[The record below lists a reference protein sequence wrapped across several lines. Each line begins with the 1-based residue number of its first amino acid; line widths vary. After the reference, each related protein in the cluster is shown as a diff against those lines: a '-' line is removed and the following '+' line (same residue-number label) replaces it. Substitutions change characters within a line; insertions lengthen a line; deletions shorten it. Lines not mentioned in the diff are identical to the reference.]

1 MSGRDAR
8 AARRPAGARRRGSS
22 LAAEV
27 RTCRVFD
34 GDTRGSGDAGARR
47 WNERAVRSAL
57 EALSKRETVKTSGEL
72 REAFS
77 GRAEKKDESEMLES
91 RTVKNQRRGDS
102 KNRGLKIAAVREVV
116 RGSETQGRST
126 VSSNLLSS
134 QNARGVPTRDVFDRR
149 VPKFSASPPLPVA
162 HPRAHPRA
170 RTPAHARIDELSA
183 RDSSP
188 AAMRFEDDIDDAELL
203 ALMDAPAVPRSGSG
217 VDGSRPSNATPDA
230 EAPAVATAPPAIDPE
245 LASSLTATLKK
256 HFGHDAFRAGQL
268 DVVAAAVSGRDAA
281 VYWSTGSGKS
291 MCYQVPALHT
301 GKTTLVVSPLV
312 SLMQD
317 QVTHLNNTAGE
328 GRRELAAF
336 LGSAQTDDSVQER
349 ALGGEFAVLY
359 VTPEK
364 LVGFVD
370 DDGDVRASHE
380 KKTNEPTYF
389 VRRLKQM
396 VERQTLGLV
405 AVDEAHCVSQWGH
418 DFRAAYR
425 ALDALRLHLAPN
437 GEVPLMAL
445 TATAVGAVRSDI
457 ASVLALRDPFIAV
470 NSCDRPNLRV
480 RVAKRRGA
488 ETDLKTVADAARAA
502 KGSVIV
508 YCPSVRETEA
518 VCEALRAK
526 FAHTNDPA
534 SRPETRV
541 RAYHARLSPAARK
554 QAHMDFLVG
563 ACDVV
568 VATVA
573 FGMGIDKPDI
583 RLVVHYGAPKTMEEY
598 YQQVGRAGR
607 DGLPSECLMLYGD
620 NDFVKYSS
628 EFYVGKLSAAARAT
642 QKKSTDALERFARDA
657 VGCRRAGILAHFG
670 ERTPASWRP
679 APTASSADGRPGT
692 KNDGAVRR
700 ICGTCDACERLA
712 ASAASGEALEAEYA
726 LECAPVLMAVA
737 RGFPGTGASMTHV
750 VALATD
756 SNPPANGR
764 APKDAGVRERV
775 RRARLALSPTARSQ
789 PFVKEV
795 TRALAE
801 AGFLRTAAVK
811 SEFGSYEVFHA
822 TPRGVAVAD
831 AAFAAF
837 ADETSV
843 PSTASASERRE
854 AAQASL
860 RARLQTRVVLP
871 VPESLARAEADRK
884 AAADAKVREL
894 EDSGADTSAIP
905 AAELEAGAGPA
916 LNAELQWSRAL
927 AKLRKDPTD
936 AAKLKR
942 ADAMTELLRV
952 VERWRDATAE
962 KLGMAP
968 GSVFASFVAK
978 RVAYTCASGGHLDVE
993 SLRAAGV
1000 RVAGAEGLAAELSRA
1015 ATELGLA
1022 RESVSG
1028 GSGSGAPAS
1037 SRAMRLGVF
1046 APPKPWAFAVYKPK
1060 KKKGFPDEPPP
1071 WETSWIRF
1079 ARRGEAPAAIAM
1091 TQPSGRAVQ
1100 VATVVGHL
1108 FEALAQGRPVDFGR
1122 LGGFD
1127 GLADRF
1133 PTELEWRA
1141 IDDAAARTAQ
1151 DPAGDPAAFSQ
1162 RELLRSDALLGA
1174 EAVDVDRELK
1184 TETQKAAEAS
1194 WYEKIRVYVALRRA
1208 GIEPEWDDAPVPG
1221 PDAKRA
1227 RTT

>member
-1 MSGRDAR
+1 
-8 AARRPAGARRRGSS
+8 
-22 LAAEV
+22 
-27 RTCRVFD
+27 
-34 GDTRGSGDAGARR
+34 
-47 WNERAVRSAL
+47 
-57 EALSKRETVKTSGEL
+57 
-72 REAFS
+72 
-77 GRAEKKDESEMLES
+77 
-91 RTVKNQRRGDS
+91 
-102 KNRGLKIAAVREVV
+102 
-116 RGSETQGRST
+116 
-126 VSSNLLSS
+126 
-134 QNARGVPTRDVFDRR
+134 
-149 VPKFSASPPLPVA
+149 
-162 HPRAHPRA
+162 
-170 RTPAHARIDELSA
+170 
-183 RDSSP
+183 
-188 AAMRFEDDIDDAELL
+188 MRFEDDIDDAELL
-203 ALMDAPAVPRSGSG
+203 ALKDAPTVPRSGSG
-217 VDGSRPSNATPDA
+217 VDGSRPSNATPTA

-256 HFGHDAFRAGQL
+256 FFGHDAFRAGQL
-268 DVVAAAVSGRDAA
+268 DVVAAAVSGRDCA

-328 GRRELAAF
+328 GQRELAAF
-336 LGSAQTDDSVQER
+336 LGSAQTDASVQER
-349 ALGGEFAVLY
+349 ALRGEFAVLY

-370 DDGDVRASHE
+370 DDGKPPVTRSE
-380 KKTNEPTYF
+380 NTEPTYF
-389 VRRLKQM
+389 VRRLREM
-396 VERQTLGLV
+396 VETKTLGLV
-405 AVDEAHCVSQWGH
+405 AVDEAHCLSQWGH

-425 ALDALRLHLAPN
+425 ALDALRAHLAPN

-445 TATAVGAVRSDI
+445 TATAVGAVRADI
-457 ASVLALRDPFIAV
+457 ADVLSLRDPFVAV

-480 RVAKRRGA
+480 RVCKKRGA
-488 ETDLKTVADAARAA
+488 ETDFKAMADAARAA
-502 KGSVIV
+502 RGSVIV

-526 FAHTNDPA
+526 FAA
-534 SRPETRV
+534 ERGSSEMRV
-541 RAYHARLSPAARK
+541 GAYHARLSPAARK
-554 QAHMDFLVG
+554 QTHMDFLVG

-568 VATVA
+568 AATVA

-620 NDFVKYSS
+620 NDFVKYASD
-628 EFYVGKLSAAARAT
+628 FYVGKLSREARET

-670 ERTPASWRP
+670 EDTPVSWRP
-679 APTASSADGRPGT
+679 APAGNTLRNADGTP
-692 KNDGAVRR
+692 RR
-700 ICGTCDACERLA
+700 VCGTCDACARLLE
-712 ASAASGEALEAEYA
+712 SAASGKSLEEEYT

-737 RGFPGTGASMTHV
+737 KGFPGSGASMTHV

-756 SNPPANGR
+756 ANPPANGR
-764 APKDAGVRERV
+764 APASGVRERV
-775 RRARLALSPTARSQ
+775 RRARLALSPATRSQ

-801 AGFLRTAAVK
+801 AGFLCTAPVK
-811 SEFGSYEVFHA
+811 SEYGSYEVFRA

-837 ADETSV
+837 ASETSV
-843 PSTASASERRE
+843 PSTVSASERRE
-854 AAQASL
+854 AALAAL
-860 RARLQTRVVLP
+860 RARLETRVVLP

-894 EDSGADTSAIP
+894 EDAGADTSAIP
-905 AAELEAGAGPA
+905 AAELEAGVGPA

-927 AKLRKDPTD
+927 AKLRKEPAD
-936 AAKLKR
+936 AAARAR

-952 VERWRDATAE
+952 VERWRDAAAE

-968 GSVFASFVAK
+968 SSVFASFVAK

-1000 RVAGAEGLAAELSRA
+1000 RVGGAEGLAAELSRA
-1015 ATELGLA
+1015 AAELGLA
-1022 RESVSG
+1022 RRGEAPG
-1028 GSGSGAPAS
+1028 ACGSRPVP
-1037 SRAMRLGVF
+1037 SRAMRLGTF
-1046 APPKPWAFAVYKPK
+1046 APAAPWPFALYKPK
-1060 KKKGFPDEPPP
+1060 KKKGCPDEPPP
-1071 WETSWIRF
+1071 WETSWLRF

-1108 FEALAQGRPVDFGR
+1108 FEALTQGRPVDFRR
-1122 LGGFD
+1122 LAAFD

-1141 IDDAAARTAQ
+1141 IDDAATRTAQ

-1184 TETQKAAEAS
+1184 TEAQKAAEAS

-1208 GIEPEWDDAPVPG
+1208 GIEPEWEDTPVPG

-1227 RTT
+1227 RTTVTF

>member
-1 MSGRDAR
+1 
-8 AARRPAGARRRGSS
+8 
-22 LAAEV
+22 
-27 RTCRVFD
+27 
-34 GDTRGSGDAGARR
+34 
-47 WNERAVRSAL
+47 
-57 EALSKRETVKTSGEL
+57 
-72 REAFS
+72 
-77 GRAEKKDESEMLES
+77 
-91 RTVKNQRRGDS
+91 
-102 KNRGLKIAAVREVV
+102 
-116 RGSETQGRST
+116 
-126 VSSNLLSS
+126 
-134 QNARGVPTRDVFDRR
+134 
-149 VPKFSASPPLPVA
+149 
-162 HPRAHPRA
+162 
-170 RTPAHARIDELSA
+170 
-183 RDSSP
+183 
-188 AAMRFEDDIDDAELL
+188 MRFEDDIDDAELL
-203 ALMDAPAVPRSGSG
+203 ELMDAPTVPRSAG
-217 VDGSRPSNATPDA
+217 DGSRGTNATPAA
-230 EAPAVATAPPAIDPE
+230 EAPAVATAAPEVDPA

-256 HFGHDAFRAGQL
+256 FFGHDAFRAGQL

-301 GKTTLVVSPLV
+301 GRTTLVVSPLV

-328 GRRELAAF
+328 GRAELAAF
-336 LGSAQTDDSVQER
+336 LGSAQSDPSVQER
-349 ALGGEFAVLY
+349 ALRGDFAVLY

-370 DDGDVRASHE
+370 DDDLP
-380 KKTNEPTYF
+380 KKSTEPTYF
-389 VRRLKQM
+389 VRRLQEM
-396 VERQTLGLV
+396 VEAKTLGLV
-405 AVDEAHCVSQWGH
+405 AVDEAHCASQWGH

-425 ALDALRLHLAPN
+425 ALDALRLYLAPN

-445 TATAVGAVRSDI
+445 TATAVSAVRDDI
-457 ASVLALRDPFIAV
+457 DKVLGLRTPFVAV

-480 RVAKRRGA
+480 RVAKKRGA
-488 ETDLKTVADAARAA
+488 ETDFKFLADAARDAN
-502 KGSVIV
+502 GSVIV

-526 FAHTNDPA
+526 FGQNA
-534 SRPETRV
+534 SV
-541 RAYHARLSPAARK
+541 GVYHARLSPAQRK
-554 QAHMDFLVG
+554 KTHMDFLVG
-563 ACDVV
+563 AVKVV
-568 VATVA
+568 AATVA

-620 NDFVKYSS
+620 NDFVKYASD
-628 EFYVGKLSAAARAT
+628 FYVGKLSAAVRAT